1 MINKLG
7 IMKKGKVWR
16 KVAFA
21 LGMLVFLQGQAQKR
35 TFVHPGI
42 TYTQADLDRMKAMV
56 EARQEPFYTTFQ
68 HMLKDGYSQSVMVIM
83 LISHKLKRANS
94 MEPLE
99 PTDAGHMIWHCFT
112 ILRVTRLMQMMP

>member
-42 TYTQADLDRMKAMV
+42 TYTQADLD
-56 EARQEPFYTTFQ
+56 
-68 HMLKDGYSQSVMVIM
+68 LS
-83 LISHKLKRANS
+83 LIH
-94 MEPLE
+94 
-99 PTDAGHMIWHCFT
+99 I
-112 ILRVTRLMQMMP
+112 

>member
-56 EARQEPFYTTFQ
+56 EPGRSRFIPRFST
-68 HMLKDGYSQSVMVIM
+68 
-83 LISHKLKRANS
+83 
-94 MEPLE
+94 
-99 PTDAGHMIWHCFT
+99 C
-112 ILRVTRLMQMMP
+112 

>member
-1 MINKLG
+1 MINQLG

-42 TYTQADLDRMKAMV
+42 SYTQVDLDSMK
-56 EARQEPFYTTFQ
+56 EILDSRQ
-68 HMLKDGYSQSVMVIM
+68 
-83 LISHKLKRANS
+83 
-94 MEPLE
+94 
-99 PTDAGHMIWHCFT
+99 
-112 ILRVTRLMQMMP
+112 

>member
-42 TYTQADLDRMKAMV
+42 TYTQADLDRPG
-56 EARQEPFYTTFQ
+56 RSRFIPRFST
-68 HMLKDGYSQSVMVIM
+68 
-83 LISHKLKRANS
+83 
-94 MEPLE
+94 
-99 PTDAGHMIWHCFT
+99 C
-112 ILRVTRLMQMMP
+112 